1 MQPFSHLGRYLKVID
16 KFVARR
22 RPIAFI
28 QLFDDFDI
36 ALREQIKRKFPHRF
50 CFGRRG
56 SHSRREFQYTCSRLS
71 AHAGSPRETQKIPQK
86 RRIFSYRN
94 RNRTEECLRGSFA
107 AEYVLSNTINM
118 HPGWSTIFLEIV
130 ETSLRLTQNAITS
143 GSSGRSQASSSSSSS
158 VIRAGKISMGR
169 CFCPFVP

>member
-56 SHSRREFQYTCSRLS
+56 SHSRREFQHTCSRLS
-71 AHAGSPRETQKIPQK
+71 AHAGSPRETQKSRKNEEFSHTAIVAEPWNAFVVHSRPNTYFLILLTCVSSRSPQWV
-86 RRIFSYRN
+86 
-94 RNRTEECLRGSFA
+94 T
-107 AEYVLSNTINM
+107 
-118 HPGWSTIFLEIV
+118 
-130 ETSLRLTQNAITS
+130 
-143 GSSGRSQASSSSSSS
+143 
-158 VIRAGKISMGR
+158 
-169 CFCPFVP
+169 